1 MTISKELSE
10 LMTIL
15 RYYKGRIL
23 QEIIALEQDPNRDH
37 WFLHTII
44 ESHDTHIERAS
55 EFLGHLYQEFNI
67 KYYRDF
73 REQ

>member
-1 MTISKELSE
+1 MTIPKELSE
-10 LMTIL
+10 LMAIL

-23 QEIIALEQDPNRDH
+23 KEIIALEQDPNRDH
-37 WFLHTII
+37 WFLHTTI
-44 ESHDTHIERAS
+44 ESHDRHIEIAS
-55 EFLGHLYQEFNI
+55 GFLGHFYQEFNI